1 MRKEKF
7 KYQYTYHIL
16 PYIYEGRYDEYLT
29 KLLKDTNIIEY
40 RYDKIK
46 DLEIFSYFK
55 KDVLDTMF
63 YDFPYKESEN
73 LNIKEKITRLSE
85 CESVTFKYDI
95 IDKEKNKT
103 LINDIVKIAENERI
117 DENQRDNGNIKF
129 DIEDFKIIVF
139 KTGIAFIIL
148 KTTLINTRYISDILD
163 FNYRFKSILSKKD
176 IIKKIDNIKLRLYGD
191 EINGIEK
198 LKQIILNYIGKNKNN
213 KLLENDEEFY
223 TFSYLCI
230 DDIYTNDGSNKNI
243 LKDVYSRYSRILH
256 SNYNIEDLEEE
267 TMISK
272 NMKELK
278 NVNICITKMSSML
291 LCSDIDPFN
300 FTVLTRDYE
309 TKMLYTY
316 LIILY
321 QKLFLLMIN
330 KEIIS
335 GNTKKQ
341 RFGQIKFNE
350 FVSKMWYKEITLS
363 EKGSTYYENL
373 KKILEVNKIFDDIQ
387 IKNKIMLRYNRTK
400 NSNIFYKIMG
410 MIGIISIGL
419 NIYQYFFRKF

>member
-1 MRKEKF
+1 M
-7 KYQYTYHIL
+7 
-16 PYIYEGRYDEYLT
+16 
-29 KLLKDTNIIEY
+29 
-40 RYDKIK
+40 
-46 DLEIFSYFK
+46 
-55 KDVLDTMF
+55 V
-63 YDFPYKESEN
+63 
-73 LNIKEKITRLSE
+73 
-85 CESVTFKYDI
+85 
-95 IDKEKNKT
+95 
-103 LINDIVKIAENERI
+103 
-117 DENQRDNGNIKF
+117 
-129 DIEDFKIIVF
+129 
-139 KTGIAFIIL
+139 
-148 KTTLINTRYISDILD
+148 
-163 FNYRFKSILSKKD
+163 
-176 IIKKIDNIKLRLYGD
+176 
-191 EINGIEK
+191 
-198 LKQIILNYIGKNKNN
+198 
-213 KLLENDEEFY
+213 
-223 TFSYLCI
+223 
-230 DDIYTNDGSNKNI
+230 
-243 LKDVYSRYSRILH
+243 
-256 SNYNIEDLEEE
+256 
-267 TMISK
+267 SK

-278 NVNICITKMSSML
+278 KVNICITKMSSML

-300 FTVLTRDYE
+300 FTVLPRDYE

-316 LIILY
+316 LITLY

>member
-1 MRKEKF
+1 M
-7 KYQYTYHIL
+7 
-16 PYIYEGRYDEYLT
+16 
-29 KLLKDTNIIEY
+29 
-40 RYDKIK
+40 
-46 DLEIFSYFK
+46 
-55 KDVLDTMF
+55 
-63 YDFPYKESEN
+63 
-73 LNIKEKITRLSE
+73 
-85 CESVTFKYDI
+85 
-95 IDKEKNKT
+95 
-103 LINDIVKIAENERI
+103 
-117 DENQRDNGNIKF
+117 
-129 DIEDFKIIVF
+129 
-139 KTGIAFIIL
+139 
-148 KTTLINTRYISDILD
+148 
-163 FNYRFKSILSKKD
+163 
-176 IIKKIDNIKLRLYGD
+176 
-191 EINGIEK
+191 
-198 LKQIILNYIGKNKNN
+198 NYIGKNKNN

-230 DDIYTNDGSNKNI
+230 DDIYTNDGNNKNI

-256 SNYNIEDLEEE
+256 SNYDIEELEEE

-278 NVNICITKMSSML
+278 KVNICIIKMSSML

-300 FTVLTRDYE
+300 FTVLPRDYE

-316 LIILY
+316 LITIY

-341 RFGQIKFNE
+341 RFGQIRLNE
-350 FVSKMWYKEITLS
+350 FISKMWYNEITLS

-387 IKNKIMLRYNRTK
+387 IKSKIMLRYNRTK

-410 MIGIISIGL
+410 MIGIISVGL
-419 NIYQYFFRKF
+419 NIYQYFFRK

>member
-1 MRKEKF
+1 MDRF
-7 KYQYTYHIL
+7 
-16 PYIYEGRYDEYLT
+16 
-29 KLLKDTNIIEY
+29 
-40 RYDKIK
+40 
-46 DLEIFSYFK
+46 
-55 KDVLDTMF
+55 
-63 YDFPYKESEN
+63 

-103 LINDIVKIAENERI
+103 LINDIVKIAENEKN

-176 IIKKIDNIKLRLYGD
+176 IIKKIDNIELRLYGD

-230 DDIYTNDGSNKNI
+230 DDIYTNDGNNKNI

-256 SNYNIEDLEEE
+256 SNYDIEELEEE

-278 NVNICITKMSSML
+278 KVNICITKMSSML

-300 FTVLTRDYE
+300 FTVLPRDYE

-316 LIILY
+316 LITLY

-341 RFGQIKFNE
+341 RLGQIRLNE
-350 FVSKMWYKEITLS
+350 FISKMWYNEITLS

-387 IKNKIMLRYNRTK
+387 IKSKIMLRYNRTK

-410 MIGIISIGL
+410 MIGIISVGL
-419 NIYQYFFRKF
+419 NIYQYFFRK

>member
-63 YDFPYKESEN
+63 YEFPYKESEN

-103 LINDIVKIAENERI
+103 LINDIVKIAENEKN

-176 IIKKIDNIKLRLYGD
+176 IIKKIDNIELRLYGD

-213 KLLENDEEFY
+213 KLLEN
-223 TFSYLCI
+223 
-230 DDIYTNDGSNKNI
+230 I
-243 LKDVYSRYSRILH
+243 LKR
-256 SNYNIEDLEEE
+256 N
-267 TMISK
+267 K
-272 NMKELK
+272 
-278 NVNICITKMSSML
+278 
-291 LCSDIDPFN
+291 
-300 FTVLTRDYE
+300 
-309 TKMLYTY
+309 KML
-316 LIILY
+316 
-321 QKLFLLMIN
+321 
-330 KEIIS
+330 
-335 GNTKKQ
+335 
-341 RFGQIKFNE
+341 
-350 FVSKMWYKEITLS
+350 
-363 EKGSTYYENL
+363 
-373 KKILEVNKIFDDIQ
+373 
-387 IKNKIMLRYNRTK
+387 
-400 NSNIFYKIMG
+400 
-410 MIGIISIGL
+410 
-419 NIYQYFFRKF
+419 

>member
-55 KDVLDTMF
+55 KDVLDTIF
-63 YDFPYKESEN
+63 YEFPYKESEN

-103 LINDIVKIAENERI
+103 LINDIVKIAENEKN

-139 KTGIAFIIL
+139 KIGIAFIIL

-176 IIKKIDNIKLRLYGD
+176 IIKKIDNIELRLYGD

-198 LKQIILNYIGKNKNN
+198 LKQIIFNYIGKNKNN

-230 DDIYTNDGSNKNI
+230 DDIYTNDGNNKNI
-243 LKDVYSRYSRILH
+243 LKEVYSRYSRILH
-256 SNYNIEDLEEE
+256 SNYDIEDLEEE

-300 FTVLTRDYE
+300 FTVLPRDYE
-309 TKMLYTY
+309 TKML
-316 LIILY
+316 
-321 QKLFLLMIN
+321 MIN
-330 KEIIS
+330 KEIVS
-335 GNTKKQ
+335 GSTKKQ
-341 RFGQIKFNE
+341 RLGQIRLNE
-350 FVSKMWYKEITLS
+350 FISKMWYNEITLS

-387 IKNKIMLRYNRTK
+387 IKSKIMLRYNRTK
-400 NSNIFYKIMG
+400 NSNIFYKIIG
-410 MIGIISIGL
+410 MIGIISLGL
-419 NIYQYFFRKF
+419 NIYQYFFRK